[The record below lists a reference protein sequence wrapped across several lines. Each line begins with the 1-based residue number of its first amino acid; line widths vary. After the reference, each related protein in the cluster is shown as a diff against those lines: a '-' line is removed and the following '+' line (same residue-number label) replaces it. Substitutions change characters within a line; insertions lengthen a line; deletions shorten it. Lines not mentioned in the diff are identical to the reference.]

1 MMRKG
6 VGLLVLAL
14 VLAVPAL
21 GQTVDS
27 ERLLAHV
34 EELAS
39 DAYGGRAAGTEGNVK
54 ARAYILDV
62 YEEIGLQAFEDGYE
76 RPFTFVNRR
85 TEAEME
91 GINVV
96 GYLPGTENPDAYLVL
111 TAHFDH
117 LPPRN
122 GEIYNGAD
130 DNASGT
136 SALLEIARVIKA
148 NPTTHSVLFVAFD
161 AEELGLQGARYFVA
175 DPPVPQE
182 QLWMNVNLDMVSRNP
197 KDELY
202 AVGTYHY
209 PFLKTYLDPV
219 VAEAPISLLYGHD
232 SPEWTGSDNWT
243 NSSDHAPFHQN
254 GIPFI
259 YFGVEDHPGYHH
271 PSDDFEAITPEFFV
285 KSANTI
291 LQSIY
296 AFDANLAAIHEAA
309 GKDEADG

>member
-1 MMRKG
+1 MRLRVCVLG
-6 VGLLVLAL
+6 CAFVLAA
-14 VLAVPAL
+14 AVPAF
-21 GQTVDS
+21 GQAVDG

-39 DAYGGRAAGTEGNVK
+39 DAYAGRAAGTEGNVK
-54 ARAYILDV
+54 ARAYL
-62 YEEIGLQAFEDGYE
+62 LAAFEDIGIQPFGDTYE

-85 TEAEME
+85 TQAEME

-96 GYLPGTENPDAYLVL
+96 GFLPGTERTDAYLVV

-117 LPPRN
+117 LPIRD
-122 GEIYNGAD
+122 EQVYNGAD

-136 SALLEIARVIKA
+136 SALLELARAIKA
-148 NPTTHSVLFVAFD
+148 NPTQHSVMFVGFD

-182 QLWMNVNLDMVSRNP
+182 QMWMNINMDMVSRNT

-219 VAEAPISLLYGHD
+219 VEEASISLLYGHD
-232 SPEWTGSDNWT
+232 SPEWTGANNWT

-254 GIPFI
+254 DIPFI
-259 YFGVEDHPGYHH
+259 YFGVEDHPGYHN
-271 PSDDFEAITPEFFV
+271 PSDDFDAITPEFFV
-285 KSANTI
+285 KAANTI

-296 AFDANLAAIHEAA
+296 AFDANLGAIHEAA
-309 GKDEADG
+309 QASGE

>member
-1 MMRKG
+1 MIGMRYRLCAL
-6 VGLLVLAL
+6 VCALLV
-14 VLAVPAL
+14 AVAAPVQ
-21 GQTVDS
+21 GQTIDGD
-27 ERLLAHV
+27 RLLAHV

-39 DAYGGRAAGTEGNVK
+39 DAYAGRAAGTEGNAK
-54 ARAYILDV
+54 ARAYLLAAFG
-62 YEEIGLQAFEDGYE
+62 EIGIQPFGDTYE

-96 GYLPGTENPDAYLVL
+96 GFLPGTENPDAYLVL

-117 LPPRN
+117 LPIRD
-122 GEIYNGAD
+122 GQVYNGAD

-136 SALLEIARVIKA
+136 SALLEIARAIKA
-148 NPTTHSVLFVAFD
+148 NPTKHSVLFVAFD

-175 DPPVPQE
+175 DPPVAQE
-182 QLWMNVNLDMVSRNP
+182 QLWMNVNMDMVSRNP

-209 PFLKTYLDPV
+209 PYLKTYLDPV
-219 VAEAPISLLYGHD
+219 VADASISLLYGHD
-232 SPEWTGSDNWT
+232 SPEWSGSDNWT

-254 GIPFI
+254 DIPFI
-259 YFGVEDHPGYHH
+259 YFGVEDHPGYHN
-271 PSDDFEAITPEFFV
+271 PSDDFDAITPEFFV
-285 KSANTI
+285 KAAHTI
-291 LQSIY
+291 LQSVY

-309 GKDEADG
+309 NKQ